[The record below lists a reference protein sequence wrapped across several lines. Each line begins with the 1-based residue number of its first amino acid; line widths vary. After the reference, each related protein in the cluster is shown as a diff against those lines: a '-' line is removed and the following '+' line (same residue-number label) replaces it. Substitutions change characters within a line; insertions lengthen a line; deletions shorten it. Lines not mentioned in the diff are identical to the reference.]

1 MTTTKPKKST
11 KPTKPQTIVAKK
23 PSRLATVRIPTYSL
37 AEELV
42 NSISHGI
49 GAGLAIV
56 ALILCVVKADTAI
69 SIVSVALYGAIMIIL
84 YTISCIYH
92 ALSPKVV
99 GKKVLRI
106 IDHCNV
112 LLMVAGTYL
121 PVCLSLIGGALGW
134 VLFGIVW
141 GITIPVVILN
151 CINVDKYSNLSVAC
165 NLVLGW
171 GALLILGP
179 LKEHCDWAGIW
190 LLIAGGFTYTVGSI
204 IYNLGAKH
212 RWFHSIF
219 HFFVLGG
226 GILHFFFI
234 YLFCI

>member
-1 MTTTKPKKST
+1 MTTKKSIKTTKATKKST
-11 KPTKPQTIVAKK
+11 
-23 PSRLATVRIPTYSL
+23 RLAKVRVPTYSL

-42 NSISHGI
+42 NSISHGV
-49 GAGLAIV
+49 GAGLAIA
-56 ALILCVVKADTAI
+56 ALVLCVVKANTAI
-69 SIVSVALYGAIMIIL
+69 GIVSTALYGSIMIIL
-84 YTISCIYH
+84 YTVSCVYH
-92 ALSPKVV
+92 AISPKVI

-106 IDHCNV
+106 IDHCDV

-141 GITIPVVILN
+141 GITIPIVILN

-165 NLVLGW
+165 NLILGW

-179 LKEHCDWAGIW
+179 LKEHCDWTGIW

-234 YLFCI
+234 YFFCI